1 MTNSSTTEE
10 QKIITKEDF
19 EFGRELG
26 KGAYSVVYL
35 TTFKKTGEKFA
46 TKSIEKNLIIKEN
59 KLKTVKIEKD
69 VLQLLKGHPN
79 IIKLFCTFQDK
90 THLYFALEYAPG
102 GEMFDLLVKHGP
114 FSLEATRFYA
124 AEIVNGLEFIHSK
137 HVIHRDMKP
146 ENLILDANMHLK
158 ITDFGTARIL
168 EKGKDMIMDNS
179 DIQKRPSKQTFC
191 GTANYVSPEMLN
203 NGPCKIGSDL
213 WALGCIIY
221 QFLTGVHIFTGDS
234 DYLIF
239 QKILNRQID
248 FPESFPP
255 AAKSLIEELLLLDPD
270 DRLGARAEGY
280 KELKAH
286 PFFNGIDWNNL
297 HKQTPPRIKPETQL
311 ATLQPKDTSK
321 WNLFLLKNEKIAF
334 SSLVIKHRRMTSK
347 KRQLILTD
355 RPRFFYVDE
364 TKMSLKG
371 FIPWSKDIRVVVKSS
386 KDFIIQTPTRKY
398 IMEDQ
403 FNNADQWAK
412 CINAMLSSTS

>member
-1 MTNSSTTEE
+1 M
-10 QKIITKEDF
+10 
-19 EFGRELG
+19 
-26 KGAYSVVYL
+26 
-35 TTFKKTGEKFA
+35 
-46 TKSIEKNLIIKEN
+46 
-59 KLKTVKIEKD
+59 
-69 VLQLLKGHPN
+69 
-79 IIKLFCTFQDK
+79 
-90 THLYFALEYAPG
+90 
-102 GEMFDLLVKHGP
+102 
-114 FSLEATRFYA
+114 
-124 AEIVNGLEFIHSK
+124 
-137 HVIHRDMKP
+137 
-146 ENLILDANMHLK
+146 DANLHLK

-168 EKGKDMIMDNS
+168 EKGKDMIVDNS

-191 GTANYVSPEMLN
+191 GTANYVSPVSISHYLPPLNNAVYLFPLTNKYHFVSLMQEMLN

-255 AAKSLIEELLLLDPD
+255 AAKNLIQELLQLNPD
-270 DRLGARAEGY
+270 DRLGAKAEGY

-297 HKQTPPRIKPETQL
+297 HNQLPPRIKPEVQL
-311 ATLQPKDTSK
+311 ATIQPKDAAK

-334 SSLVIKHRRMTSK
+334 SSLVIKRRRMTSK

-398 IMEDQ
+398 VMEDQ

-412 CINAMLSSTS
+412 CVNAMLSSSI